1 MFTRKDFKTLSGYE
15 KYRDSMLLE
24 KANHHESFKEFQAFV
39 TQERRNFVNAVNS
52 QKWDTEMR
60 TASENLL
67 IAFDQIKDKLF
78 NP

>member
-1 MFTRKDFKTLSGYE
+1 MFRRKDFKKLSDYE
-15 KYRDSMLLE
+15 KYRDSILLE
-24 KANHHESFKEFQAFV
+24 KANNYKSLKEFQAFV

-67 IAFDQIKDKLF
+67 IAFDQMKEKLF
-78 NP
+78 NS